1 MQALLNWKYL
11 SSDDHVAGALLGVL
25 KQVASLAGNLAD
37 LLGLV
42 A

>member
-1 MQALLNWKYL
+1 MQALNNWAFL
-11 SSDDHVAGALLGVL
+11 SSDHHVAGALLGVL
-25 KQVASLAGNLAD
+25 KQVAGLAGNLAD